1 MPTFRYSA
9 VNSAGR
15 RVKDTVSA
23 RDPATA
29 VERLRA
35 QGLTVTD
42 IAEALGDPPADGGW
56 AGLRRRIANRDRVL
70 FFRMFAALVASR
82 IPISEAIEILWT
94 QAERRHLKRVL
105 FDVKRRI
112 EGGIPLS
119 QAMAA
124 HPRAFGDLLT
134 SMVAA
139 GELGGILDTVLERI
153 CDYLERR
160 AALRARLITSMI
172 YPAVV
177 VVAAVVV
184 VIFLVT
190 FVIPKFAM
198 ILGGRTLPAST
209 QFLLDVSAFLTGH
222 APALTVAAA
231 GCLAAAALLMV
242 IPETRVA
249 IDRYKIYVPLVGPVF
264 RLGVVVQFATTLSS
278 LLESGITLVD
288 ALRATN
294 DTVSNLSVRRQ
305 VERVNDRVLAGEP
318 LSAALAGDRFFPPM
332 VMAMVQV
339 GEHSGLMDQAWATVG
354 RIYEKILEDRIARLS
369 AMVEPALIIV
379 LGGIVGYVAWGLIAG
394 MLAMYASH

>member
-23 RDPATA
+23 PDPAAA

-42 IAEALGDPPADGGW
+42 IVDARGDRPADGGW
-56 AGLRRRIANRDRVL
+56 TARWGRIANRDRVL

-82 IPISEAIEILWT
+82 IPISEAIEILWA
-94 QAERRHLKRVL
+94 QAEKRHLKRVL
-105 FDVKRRI
+105 FDVKSRI
-112 EGGIPLS
+112 EGGMPLS
-119 QAMAA
+119 QAMAS
-124 HPRAFGDLLT
+124 HPRVFGGLLT

-139 GELGGILDTVLERI
+139 GEMGGILDTVLERI

-160 AALRARLITSMI
+160 AALRTRLFTSMI

-198 ILGGRTLPAST
+198 ILGGRKLPPST
-209 QFLLDVSAFLTGH
+209 QFLLDVSAFLTGN
-222 APALTVAAA
+222 ALALTVGAA
-231 GCLAAAALLMV
+231 GCAAAVVLLMV
-242 IPETRVA
+242 IPETRVV

-288 ALRATN
+288 ALQAAG
-294 DTVSNLSVRRQ
+294 DTVTNLSVRRQ
-305 VERVNDRVLAGEP
+305 VERVNDRVLSGEP

-332 VMAMVQV
+332 VTAMVQV

-354 RIYEKILEDRIARLS
+354 RIHEKILEDRIARLS

-394 MLAMYASH
+394 MLAMYGSK

>member
-1 MPTFRYSA
+1 MPTSSYTA

-15 RVKDTVSA
+15 RIKDRRDESRTLTWRSVS
-23 RDPATA
+23 
-29 VERLRA
+29 
-35 QGLTVTD
+35 
-42 IAEALGDPPADGGW
+42 
-56 AGLRRRIANRDRVL
+56 NRDRIL

-82 IPISEAIEILWT
+82 IPISEAIGILWT
-94 QAERRHLKRVL
+94 QAQSRRFKKVL

-112 EGGIPLS
+112 EGGMPLS

-124 HPRAFGDLLT
+124 HPRIFGELLT

-153 CDYLERR
+153 CDYLERW

-172 YPAVV
+172 YPTVV
-177 VVAAVVV
+177 VVAATAV

-198 ILGGRTLPAST
+198 ILGGRKLPAST
-209 QFLLDVSAFLTGH
+209 QFLLDASGFITGN
-222 APALTVAAA
+222 ALSLSVGAIGTVAA
-231 GCLAAAALLMV
+231 LIMLMM
-242 IPETRVA
+242 IPETRVV
-249 IDRYKIYVPLVGPVF
+249 IDRYKIHVPLVGSVF
-264 RLGVVVQFATTLSS
+264 RFGVVVQFATTMAS

-288 ALRATN
+288 ALQATAQ
-294 DTVSNLSVRRQ
+294 TVTNLSVRRQ

-318 LSAALAGDRFFPPM
+318 LSSALSGDRFFPPM

-354 RIYEKILEDRIARLS
+354 RIHEKLLEDKISRLS

>member
-15 RVKDTVSA
+15 RVKDTVGA
-23 RDPATA
+23 RDAAAA

-42 IAEALGDPPADGGW
+42 IGNAHDDRPQDGGGAARW
-56 AGLRRRIANRDRVL
+56 GRVGNRDKVL

-82 IPISEAIEILWT
+82 IPISEAIEILWA
-94 QAERRHLKRVL
+94 QAESRRLKQVL
-105 FDVKRRI
+105 YDVKRRI
-112 EGGIPLS
+112 EGGVPLS

-124 HPRAFGDLLT
+124 HQRVFGDLLT

-139 GELGGILDTVLERI
+139 GELGGILDTVLDRI

-160 AALRARLITSMI
+160 AVLRARLITSMI

-177 VVAAVVV
+177 VVAATAVVV
-184 VIFLVT
+184 FLVA

-198 ILGGRTLPAST
+198 LLGGRKLPAST
-209 QFLLDVSAFLTGH
+209 QFLLDVAAFLTGH
-222 APALTVAAA
+222 ATALVVGTA
-231 GCLAAAALLMV
+231 GLAAVFVLLMV
-242 IPETRVA
+242 VPETRVVV
-249 IDRYKIYVPLVGPVF
+249 DRYKIHVPLVGPVF

-288 ALRATN
+288 ALQATG
-294 DTVSNLSVRRQ
+294 DTVTSLSVRRQ
-305 VERVNDRVLAGEP
+305 VERINDRVLAGEP
-318 LSAALAGDRFFPPM
+318 LSAALSGDRFFPPM

-354 RIYEKILEDRIARLS
+354 RIQEKLLEDKIARLS

-394 MLAMYASH
+394 MLAMYGGR